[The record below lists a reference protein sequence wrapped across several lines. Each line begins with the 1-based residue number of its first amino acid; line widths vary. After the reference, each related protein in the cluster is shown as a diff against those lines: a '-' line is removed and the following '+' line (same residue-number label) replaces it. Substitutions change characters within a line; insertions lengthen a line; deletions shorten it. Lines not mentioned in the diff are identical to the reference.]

1 MMRLTIQRKVFLA
14 TFAQALILA
23 GLLLGLTRWNL
34 EQGFN
39 RYVAET
45 EIARLDWLV
54 AQIEDAYARQGGWD
68 FLDSGGLPWGRA
80 FDPPGLPRNWPPQP
94 PGEGPPW
101 SEEPPTFPPQSGDKP
116 RPDTNRIGAGDR
128 PLDREDRPPPDSL
141 REDWPGRPP
150 WAEDPPL
157 DLPRRG
163 DGPRPDANRI
173 SAEDRPPDGEG
184 QTPSDSLREDRP
196 GRPPWAEDPPPDLP
210 RRGDGPR
217 PDANRIW
224 AEDRPP
230 DGEGQTPSDSVREA
244 ESGHPPFHQD
254 PRAFPSP
261 GRFDGRQ
268 PPPFG
273 RNPPFGPPPPGLGGG
288 PGGGPGDL
296 LEVGLRLSI
305 RDAAGAVLFGN
316 ALGDGPAASRPIQ
329 FQGETV
335 GSLALLAPATG
346 AEQGAAFLASQT
358 RDLWLSALAAL
369 ALSLIAAA
377 LLARQLLRP
386 IKALARGTREIAEGR
401 QSQRIVV
408 PGSDELSALAADFN
422 TMADML
428 ERTEEARRGWVAD
441 SSHELRTPI
450 AVLRAEIEA
459 MQDGVRSADERTL
472 ARLLKR
478 VMQMGQLVDDLR
490 QTLDRDSAEFDLHL
504 VRQDPLEVLRETLED
519 FRPRLAEADLALDTS
534 GLPAGDPGWRIQADA
549 ERLQQVF
556 GNLIE
561 NTLRY
566 TKGGGRL
573 RVAASAGGGRLR
585 LQFDDTPPAPPEQA
599 LGRLFERFYR
609 AEPSRSRLYGGS
621 GLGLAICRTLVGG
634 HGGTI
639 TAARSDLGGLSI
651 RIELPLER

>member
-1 MMRLTIQRKVFLA
+1 MIRLTIQRKVFLA

-45 EIARLDWLV
+45 QIARLDWLL
-54 AQIEDAYARQGGWD
+54 AQIEDAYARQGGWG

-80 FDPPGLPRNWPPQP
+80 FEPPGPPGNWPPQP

-101 SEEPPTFPPQSGDKP
+101 AQDPPPDQPRRSEEP
-116 RPDTNRIGAGDR
+116 RPDTNQVGD
-128 PLDREDRPPPDSL
+128 EDRPPGGERQTPPDSL
-141 REDWPGRPP
+141 RE
-150 WAEDPPL
+150 A
-157 DLPRRG
+157 
-163 DGPRPDANRI
+163 
-173 SAEDRPPDGEG
+173 
-184 QTPSDSLREDRP
+184 QP
-196 GRPPWAEDPPPDLP
+196 GRPPWAEDPPPDQP
-210 RRGDGPR
+210 QRGDEPW
-217 PDANRIW
+217 PDANPIW

-230 DGEGQTPSDSVREA
+230 EDGGQTPSDSLREA
-244 ESGHPPFHQD
+244 QPGRPPFQQD
-254 PRAFPSP
+254 PRAFPGP

-273 RNPPFGPPPPGLGGG
+273 RNAPFGPPALGPGGG

-296 LEVGLRLSI
+296 LEMGPRLSI
-305 RDAAGAVLFGN
+305 RDPAGAVLFGN
-316 ALGDGPAASRPIQ
+316 THEDGPSASRPIQ
-329 FQGETV
+329 FRGETV
-335 GSLALLAPATG
+335 GTLTLLAPATG
-346 AEQGAAFLASQT
+346 ATQDAAFLASQT
-358 RDLWLSALAAL
+358 RNLWLSALAAL

-386 IKALARGTREIAEGR
+386 IKALARGTRQIAEGR

-408 PGSDELSALAADFN
+408 SGSDELSALAADFN

-504 VRQDPLEVLRETLED
+504 ARQDPLEVLRETLED

-534 GLPAGDPGWRIQADA
+534 GLPAGDPGWRIRADA

-566 TKGGGRL
+566 TRGGGRL
-573 RVAASAGGGRLR
+573 RVAASAVGGRLR

-621 GLGLAICRTLVGG
+621 GLGLAICRTLVAG

-639 TAARSDLGGLSI
+639 TAARSDLGGLCI

>member
-1 MMRLTIQRKVFLA
+1 MIRLTIQRKVFLA

-45 EIARLDWLV
+45 EIARLDWLL
-54 AQIEDAYARQGGWD
+54 ARIEDAYAGQRGWG
-68 FLDSGGLPWGRA
+68 FLDDSDLPWGGA
-80 FDPPGLPRNWPPQP
+80 FDPSGPLQNWPPP
-94 PGEGPPW
+94 PPEDGPPW
-101 SEEPPTFPPQSGDKP
+101 TQDLPSEQTGRSAEPRSDA
-116 RPDTNRIGAGDR
+116 NRIGG
-128 PLDREDRPPPDSL
+128 EDRPAGGALQTLPDGL
-141 REDWPGRPP
+141 REEQLGRSPR
-150 WAEDPPL
+150 AEDPPS
-157 DLPRRG
+157 DQPSPS
-163 DGPRPDANRI
+163 DESRPDSNQF
-173 SAEDRPPDGEG
+173 SGEDRPSEDAG
-184 QTPSDSLREDRP
+184 QPPSDSLREAQS
-196 GRPPWAEDPPPDLP
+196 GR
-210 RRGDGPR
+210 
-217 PDANRIW
+217 
-224 AEDRPP
+224 
-230 DGEGQTPSDSVREA
+230 
-244 ESGHPPFHQD
+244 PPFHQD
-254 PRAFPSP
+254 PRAFAGP
-261 GRFDGRQ
+261 GRFDGHQ

-273 RNPPFGPPPPGLGGG
+273 RNPPFGPPVLGPGGG

-296 LEVGLRLSI
+296 LELGPRLSI
-305 RDAAGAVLFGN
+305 RDAAGAILYGN
-316 ALGDGPAASRPIQ
+316 RVGDGPSASRPIQ

-335 GSLALLAPATG
+335 GTLNLLAPTTG
-346 AEQGAAFLASQT
+346 AAQGAAFLASQT

-377 LLARQLLRP
+377 LLARQLLGP

-401 QSQRIVV
+401 QSQPIVV

-422 TMADML
+422 AMADML
-428 ERTEEARRGWVAD
+428 ARTEEARRGWVAD

-504 VRQDPLEVLRETLED
+504 TPLEPLELLRETLED
-519 FRPRLAEADLALDTS
+519 FRPRLTEADLALDTS
-534 GLPAGDPGWRIQADA
+534 GLPQIDPGWRIRADA

-566 TKGGGRL
+566 TRSGGRL

-621 GLGLAICRTLVGG
+621 GLGLAICKTLVTG
-634 HGGTI
+634 HGGAM
-639 TAARSDLGGLSI
+639 TAARSDLGGLCI
-651 RIELPLER
+651 RIELPLEP